1 MSQQFN
7 DGSLS
12 QYSED
17 MTTYTLE
24 QLVQWRAALE
34 RKAKEQEEKERAA
47 KANSQPQGG
56 AHSKS

>member
-1 MSQQFN
+1 MSQQSN
-7 DGSLS
+7 NGQLS

-34 RKAKEQEEKERAA
+34 RKAKEEEEKARE
-47 KANSQPQGG
+47 GG
-56 AHSKS
+56 FDTFSRMLKLT